1 MRLTILGATGG
12 IGRLLLPLALDQGHE
27 VTAFARAPEKIAA
40 KIDTET
46 GTNGS
51 SHLRV
56 LGGDLFNSTQMAAA
70 IYGSNAVLSAFGP
83 STLRRT
89 HQRRDFGRTL
99 VKALREAAVDRF
111 IHVSTAFL
119 FRDGGLA
126 VNLMANTLFYNV
138 TIDSRDCE
146 TEMAQPDLA
155 WTIVRPP
162 RLLDRP
168 PTNHTRVISGHLPK
182 SGLTVSRGDVAAFLL
197 QEAVTPRHVRQVVGI
212 SN

>member
-12 IGRLLLPLALDQGHE
+12 IGRLLLPLALEQGHQ
-27 VTAFARAPEKIAA
+27 VTAFARAPEKITA
-40 KIDTET
+40 KT

-51 SHLRV
+51 HLRI
-56 LGGDLFNSTQMAAA
+56 LGGDLFNSKQMAAA
-70 IYGSNAVLSAFGP
+70 IHGSDVVLSAFGP
-83 STLRRT
+83 TTLRRS

-99 VKALREAAVDRF
+99 VEALREAAVDRF
-111 IHVSTAFL
+111 LHVSTAFL

-126 VNLMANTLFYNV
+126 VNVMANTLFHNV
-138 TIDSRDCE
+138 TVDSRDCE

-162 RLLDRP
+162 RLLDGP
-168 PTNHTRVISGHLPK
+168 PTHRTRIVSGHLPK
-182 SGLTVSRGDVAAFLL
+182 NGFTISRADVATFLL
-197 QEAVTPRHVRQVVGI
+197 EEATNPHHIRQIVGI